1 MGRPSKKAERTDQIL
16 RALQRCVARYG
27 LEGST
32 LERISEEAGLQ
43 RSLVRHFAGNR
54 TELVQQ
60 LADRVID
67 QSDKQWAE
75 FIRYLPEK
83 NVTTALLDGLF
94 TEDHSDAEFVL
105 VIESLIFSAGQDE
118 PLRKQMQA
126 WMSRFTHDMKT
137 ILLRDNPSAD
147 DAQLNAIVF
156 GLVSIYFNLDSLAP
170 LGMSAQYRPSARRA
184 AELLINTLSPANKS
198 CE

>member
-1 MGRPSKKAERTDQIL
+1 MGRPSKKAERTEQIL
-16 RALQRCVARYG
+16 QALQRCVARYG

-54 TELVQQ
+54 TELVTQ
-60 LADRVID
+60 LADRVIER
-67 QSDKQWAE
+67 SDKQWSE
-75 FIRYLPEK
+75 FISYLPEQDI
-83 NVTTALLDGLF
+83 TSALLNGLF

-105 VIESLIFSAGQDE
+105 VIESLIFAAGQDE

-126 WMSRFTHDMKT
+126 WMSRFTNDMKF

-147 DAQLNAIVF
+147 DEHLNAIAF

-170 LGMSAQYRPSARRA
+170 LNMSAQYRPSARRA
-184 AELLINTLSPANKS
+184 AELLVNTLIPATK
-198 CE
+198 